1 MDKAK
6 ALIQLFKQ
14 TPILKGLFPT
24 LIQKVFAVCEAKNL
38 ARPYID
44 RYEDVEYE
52 RARFSQLTT

>member
-14 TPILKGLFPT
+14 IPILKGLSPT
-24 LIQKVFAVCEAKNL
+24 PVQKVYAVCEAKNL

-44 RYEDVEYE
+44 RYRDAEYE